1 MRAMNKHRRSRKA
14 IITTLGL
21 RPSVK
26 EEFGAFRKALFVDR
40 LGWSLKLQGNIEID
54 EFDTDNAVYCL
65 MLESDKIIAGFRAVI
80 TTIPYL
86 VKTHFSHLGATRPF
100 PSRDDYYEISR
111 FGVLSADNRLDIGLM
126 TYALMFDFAQRR
138 DATALI
144 AIADLG
150 HERLLRAMGIRTRR
164 YGPPGVVG
172 VDAWGQPI
180 VSVAG
185 DIPIA
190 EQSPEL
196 IRLLSNLCETE
207 LEITDET
214 HVLGRASVYA

>member
-1 MRAMNKHRRSRKA
+1 MNKHRRSRKA

-26 EEFGAFRKALFVDR
+26 EEFGAFRKALFVDQ
-40 LGWSLKLQGNIEID
+40 LGWSLKLQGDIEID
-54 EFDTDNAVYCL
+54 EFDTDDAVYCL
-65 MLESDKIIAGFRAVI
+65 VQESDKIISGFRAVI
-80 TTIPYL
+80 TTLPYL
-86 VKTHFSHLGATRPF
+86 VKTHFSHLGSTRPF

-111 FGVLSADNRLDIGLM
+111 FGVLPTENRLDVGLM

-138 DATALI
+138 DATALV

-172 VDAWGQPI
+172 VDAWGRQI

-185 DIPIA
+185 DIPMA
-190 EQSPEL
+190 EQSQEL
-196 IRLLSNLCETE
+196 IRLLSNLCQTE

-214 HVLGRASVYA
+214 HILGRKSVYA

>member
-1 MRAMNKHRRSRKA
+1 
-14 IITTLGL
+14 L
-21 RPSVK
+21 RPSAK
-26 EEFGAFRKALFVDR
+26 EEFGAFRKALFVDQ
-40 LGWSLKLQGNIEID
+40 LGWSLKLHGELEID
-54 EFDTDNAVYCL
+54 EFDTDNAIYCL
-65 MLESDKIIAGFRAVI
+65 IYEYDRIISGFRAVM
-80 TTIPYL
+80 TTLPYL
-86 VKTHFSHLGATRPF
+86 VKTHFSYLGATRTF

-111 FGVLSADNRLDIGLM
+111 FGVLPAENRLHIGLM
-126 TYALMFDFAQRR
+126 TYALMFDFAQKRN
-138 DATALI
+138 ATALV

-164 YGPPGVVG
+164 YGPPGIVG

-190 EQSPEL
+190 EQPQEL
-196 IRLLSNLCETE
+196 IRLLSTLCETE

>member
-1 MRAMNKHRRSRKA
+1 MSKHKRSRKA
-14 IITTLGL
+14 IITTQVL
-21 RPSVK
+21 RPSAK
-26 EEFGAFRKALFVDR
+26 EEFGAFRKALFVDQ
-40 LGWSLKLQGNIEID
+40 LGWNLTLHGELEID
-54 EFDTDNAVYCL
+54 EFDTDHTIYCL
-65 MLESDKIIAGFRAVI
+65 IYEYDKIISGFRAVM
-80 TTIPYL
+80 TTFPYL
-86 VKTHFSHLGATRPF
+86 VKTHFSYLGTTRAF

-111 FGVLSADNRLDIGLM
+111 FGVLSTENRLDIGLM
-126 TYALMFDFAQRR
+126 TYALMFHFALKRNI
-138 DATALI
+138 TALV

-164 YGPPGVVG
+164 YGPPGIVG

-190 EQSPEL
+190 EQPQEF
-196 IRLLSNLCETE
+196 IRLLSTLCETE